1 MTAETTAMTMEAAL
15 SEKPENDPVLLAAIR
30 SVRNGDSQ
38 AFEHIMT
45 ASERRVALLS
55 WRILGDAEEVKDAV
69 QETFLRVFRHLAQ
82 YDERRDFMGWL
93 FRITVNVCRDRLSR
107 SRKRTSVFTTLEDAD
122 TVAASCDL
130 DGALDA
136 RHELARLTRAIDSLP
151 EKERLALILRDV
163 EELPTEEVAEIL
175 GSRPS
180 TIRVQ
185 IHSARAKLR
194 RLMERSR

>member
-1 MTAETTAMTMEAAL
+1 
-15 SEKPENDPVLLAAIR
+15 
-30 SVRNGDSQ
+30 
-38 AFEHIMT
+38 
-45 ASERRVALLS
+45 VALLS